1 MRANEFTNFNYK
13 SEPYEG
19 WNGDGIVIRAYDGKD
34 EVGHVIF
41 EPTEDDVSQW
51 YALDVEVE
59 EPYQRKGIA
68 TKMYDIAKKVA
79 KQQGV
84 IIVKSHAQTDAGRGL
99 WQDKKVWEQQNTNE
113 SKTVEYE
120 GLTLKISKNGH
131 QLMVNALDDW
141 GNKVLGHVKFNI
153 GDGKELDPQDLAVDD
168 KYQGQGIA
176 KVMYDYVKSLGY
188 TIVRSYDQTDA
199 GAGFW
204 NKHRGEDVR
213 IWEAFDNPYK
223 GKWEKSDYG
232 DVDLNTKLP
241 DGTNLSIMFNNQQGD
256 EGEEVVQ
263 VEFYRNNSQEVT
275 GEGDAQRIFA
285 TVLDAIQKYIKK
297 YKPQRLSF
305 SASKATDPTIYYEPD
320 QPQPNPESRA
330 KLYDRLVQRYSKAL
344 GYRAFRADN
353 GDIVIYELS
362 RIKQGMA
369 EGEGGLGQV
378 AGIGING
385 KQFNFSIK
393 DLIAK
398 AQNYP
403 VKKLNPQLFVK
414 QLADRHEDPKQTA
427 ARAQSADLQY
437 PIIVVQDGNTLMIA
451 DGTHRAQKAIMN
463 KLPAINAH
471 VIPVKDMAEFSKQGV
486 VESVNDYLW
495 HGSRYRNEVL
505 VPRQANDTGGKEE
518 SNKNA
523 IYATPSAKVAI
534 AMGLTTPG
542 SDTGMFPNDPQ
553 MVLFKGGIRKGEMV
567 YLHKVPK
574 DLFIKH
580 NSREWYSKPDVK
592 EITPIEVVTVP
603 VDKWLSLIR
612 TATPKD
618 LELQKKNMKKQ
629 GVAEG
634 LDDNRV
640 SFKVQKGKNKFATTL
655 SVGGDPV
662 GVYQYDADTG
672 RSIAEIYPEFK
683 GKGLGKLL
691 VLHAIYTAA
700 NLGLDFQE
708 DESRTSEYDNVLDS
722 LSSNG
727 YIVDDDGYWYV
738 TGQGEQYLQQSLKQ
752 DVAEEDEKKEDPI
765 VNAVI
770 DFYQHVGK
778 IHKDPI
784 DDYVSTAKEMLG
796 HVDDPTLKSKL
807 LDIFRQAKQ
816 NPYVQGGVVTTIGAL
831 LAGGVLSSAQKM
843 GLSPS
848 QTNLALQAILNT
860 VIPTVVSRINGKS
873 WSDTIKYTLAS
884 AGIGTGIAGMMDEA
898 RGLSPTKPYDDLM
911 ANMGYFMSL
920 NTVKIQQDAVDSNAQ
935 QELANMQQQFR
946 KPILNGMSFFDV
958 NRDIKMSKNPKV
970 APILLKYVY
979 DMLGYIEPRIKKY
992 IKPEQQG
999 KYLDRLDQ
1007 IKNDYR
1013 GAVQQVS

>member
-1 MRANEFTNFNYK
+1 MRAYEFITEAKTTREDF
-13 SEPYEG
+13 EG
-19 WNGDGIVIRAYDGKD
+19 MTIEMV
-34 EVGHVIF
+34 
-41 EPTEDDVSQW
+41 
-51 YALDVEVE
+51 
-59 EPYQRKGIA
+59 
-68 TKMYDIAKKVA
+68 
-79 KQQGV
+79 
-84 IIVKSHAQTDAGRGL
+84 
-99 WQDKKVWEQQNTNE
+99 
-113 SKTVEYE
+113 
-120 GLTLKISKNGH
+120 KNGH
-131 QLMVNALDDW
+131 VLVINALDDW
-141 GNKVLGHVKFNI
+141 GNNILGSVAFNI
-153 GDGKELDPQDLAVDD
+153 GDDNDLDPQDLKVDER
-168 KYQGQGIA
+168 YQGQGIA
-176 KVMYDYVKSLGY
+176 RIMYDYAKSKGY
-188 TIVRSYDQTDA
+188 EIHRSYDQTDA

-204 NKHRGEDVR
+204 NKHRGEEVR
-213 IWEAFDNPYK
+213 VWEAFDNPYK

-297 YKPQRLSF
+297 YKPSKLSF

-362 RIKQGMA
+362 RIKQG
-369 EGEGGLGQV
+369 
-378 AGIGING
+378 
-385 KQFNFSIK
+385 
-393 DLIAK
+393 
-398 AQNYP
+398 
-403 VKKLNPQLFVK
+403 
-414 QLADRHEDPKQTA
+414 
-427 ARAQSADLQY
+427 
-437 PIIVVQDGNTLMIA
+437 
-451 DGTHRAQKAIMN
+451 
-463 KLPAINAH
+463 
-471 VIPVKDMAEFSKQGV
+471 
-486 VESVNDYLW
+486 
-495 HGSRYRNEVL
+495 
-505 VPRQANDTGGKEE
+505 
-518 SNKNA
+518 
-523 IYATPSAKVAI
+523 
-534 AMGLTTPG
+534 
-542 SDTGMFPNDPQ
+542 
-553 MVLFKGGIRKGEMV
+553 
-567 YLHKVPK
+567 
-574 DLFIKH
+574 
-580 NSREWYSKPDVK
+580 
-592 EITPIEVVTVP
+592 
-603 VDKWLSLIR
+603 
-612 TATPKD
+612 
-618 LELQKKNMKKQ
+618 
-629 GVAEG
+629 VAEG
-634 LDDNRV
+634 LDNNGV
-640 SFKVQKGKNKFATTL
+640 SFKVQKGKNKFATTMT
-655 SVGGDPV
+655 VNNEQV
-662 GVYQYDADTG
+662 GVYQYDANTG
-672 RSIAEIYPEFK
+672 RSVAEIYPEFK

-738 TGQGEQYLQQSLKQ
+738 TGEGEQYLKQALKQ
-752 DVAEEDEKKEDPI
+752 DVAEGSNAGDIELSHSMSPDMLYVHATSDGTDVGGARFKKIDGAWTGDIVHVYPQFRRQGIATKIYDYAEDLVGKIIPSKTLKPKGKKFWDNRDNQGVAEGSSNNIPTIGINVRSDGNIDYASLIVDGKKKYESRKTDSLRPYVGKTVGIVRTGNGPAVAIGQVTIGEPIVVDAEKFNRLRKQHLVPQGSKFDIDSDGTKYLYPMIDPVRWDNEKLIKHKGIVSRKIEEDKSKDPI

-784 DDYVSTAKEMLG
+784 DDYVGTAKEMLG
-796 HVDDPTLKSKL
+796 HVSDPTLKSKL
-807 LDIFRQAKQ
+807 VSIFRQAKE
-816 NPYVQGGVVTTIGAL
+816 NPYIQGGVVTTIGAL
-831 LAGGVLSSAQKM
+831 LAGGVLSSAQRM
-843 GLSPS
+843 GLNPS

-873 WSDTIKYTLAS
+873 WADTAKYTLAS
-884 AGIGTGIAGMMDEA
+884 AGIGTGIAGMMDEE

-920 NTVKIQQDAVDSNAQ
+920 NTVKIQQDAVDSDAQ
-935 QELANMQQQFR
+935 QALADMQKQFR
-946 KPILNGMSFFDV
+946 QPILNGMSFFDV
-958 NRDIKMSKNPKV
+958 NRDVKLSKNPKV

-1013 GAVQQVS
+1013 GAVAQVS